1 MKKTF
6 LIKRMPPLE
15 LKKNISLYAIRISL
29 GLRIITL
36 RMKCLSNS
44 TPITQ
49 ANTIMPESMD
59 TYIAVGMFWVYPGM
73 FPANIKV
80 DPNSSNALPKLTIA
94 LEMIALSERNG
105 N

>member
-1 MKKTF
+1 
-6 LIKRMPPLE
+6 
-15 LKKNISLYAIRISL
+15 
-29 GLRIITL
+29 
-36 RMKCLSNS
+36 
-44 TPITQ
+44 
-49 ANTIMPESMD
+49 MPESMD

-105 N
+105 NNHNAPSTRSAFSISSSMASSPVLEDWYKKGKATTVEEITRAYLVNITVV